1 MDRLV
6 TKTLAEIY
14 LRQGYFQEAY
24 QIFKALSEKDPSDTE
39 IQERLRVL
47 GEKLRIA
54 PSSKQQTLRSHEERM
69 RFLKKWLANIQ
80 ERRRG

>member
-47 GEKLRIA
+47 SQKLRIA
-54 PSSKQQTLRSHEERM
+54 PSSKQQTLRSHEEKM

>member
-47 GEKLRIA
+47 SEKLRIA
-54 PSSKQQTLRSHEERM
+54 PSSKQQTLRSHEEKM
-69 RFLKKWLANIQ
+69 RLLKKWLANIQ